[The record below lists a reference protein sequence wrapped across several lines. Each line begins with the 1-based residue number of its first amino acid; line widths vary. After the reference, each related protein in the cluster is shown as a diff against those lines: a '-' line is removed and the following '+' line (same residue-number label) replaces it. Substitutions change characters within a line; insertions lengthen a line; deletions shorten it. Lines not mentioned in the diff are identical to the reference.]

1 MERLDEHIT
10 WVRDDWEGL
19 SDIFLYI
26 DRSEQDLVFE
36 NLDRALEELLGM
48 GSYLVCTLKLS
59 WSGDSEEIFD
69 PLAQAGLM
77 IAEQSTHLNTL
88 ISQRQAVINGDVEVV
103 GDIVI
108 NHLDS
113 ILTAGRTM
121 LNHAPNTPGAPSTG
135 LHPLIVE
142 HREALVAV
150 AEKHGLTDLR
160 VYGSMAR
167 GDADEYSDVDLL
179 VNAPPEVDCLPL
191 IYMGSDAEQLLKRPV
206 DLNTYGELMAEQRAQ
221 RARILREA
229 IPLKAPPSSTD
240 GGRKSPSQSFPG
252 GAILNG

>member
-1 MERLDEHIT
+1 MPLPTPRERLKFRMERLDEHIT

-36 NLDRALEELLGM
+36 NLYRALEEMQGM
-48 GSYLVCTLKLS
+48 GSYLVRTLDLALKLG
-59 WSGDSEEIFD
+59 WPGDSEEFFD
-69 PLAQAGLM
+69 LLAQAGLM
-77 IAEQSTHLNTL
+77 TAEQSTHLNTL
-88 ISQRQAVINGDVEVV
+88 ISQRHAIINGDVEVV
-103 GDIVI
+103 EDIVI

-113 ILTAGRTM
+113 IMTAGRAM
-121 LNHAPNTPGAPSTG
+121 LKHAPNTPGASSTG

-150 AEKHGLTDLR
+150 AEKYGLTDLR

-179 VNAPPEVDCLPL
+179 VNVPPEVDCLPL
-191 IYMGSDAEQLLKRPV
+191 VYMGSDAEGLLKRPV
-206 DLNTYGELMAEQRAQ
+206 DLNTEGELMAEQ

-229 IPLKAPPSSTD
+229 IPLN
-240 GGRKSPSQSFPG
+240 G

>member
-1 MERLDEHIT
+1 MRRSIPAPTPQERLKFRMDRLDEHIT

-36 NLDRALEELLGM
+36 NLYRVLEEMLGM
-48 GSYLVCTLKLS
+48 GTYLVCTLKLS

-69 PLAQAGLM
+69 LLAQAGLM
-77 IAEQSTHLNTL
+77 TAEQSTHLNTL
-88 ISQRQAVINGDVEVV
+88 ISQRHAVINGDVEVV
-103 GDIVI
+103 GDVI

-113 ILTAGRTM
+113 VLTAGRTM
-121 LNHAPNTPGAPSTG
+121 LKHAPNTPGAPSTG

-179 VNAPPEVDCLPL
+179 VNVPPEVDCLPL
-191 IYMGSDAEQLLKRPV
+191 VYMGSDAEGLLKRPV
-206 DLNTYGELMAEQRAQ
+206 DLNTEGELMAEQ

-229 IPLKAPPSSTD
+229 IPL
-240 GGRKSPSQSFPG
+240 
-252 GAILNG
+252 NGVPINH